1 MYVLTP
7 EEMREFD
14 RYTIEELGVLQE
26 ILMENAG
33 RSVYSAIKAL
43 YGYPLGDASAVV
55 IAGKGNNGG
64 DGLVVARYLS
74 QDVEELF
81 IYLVGKKADLK
92 GSPRRNLEILEK
104 MGIEIIEID
113 EELID
118 EELEE
123 EIEENILGADVIV
136 DALFGTGFRGEAEGI
151 YAELIGAINASD
163 AFITSVDIPSGVNSK
178 TGEVVG
184 DAVIADITVTMAF
197 PKTGHFLYPGKLF
210 TGELIVADIGIP
222 RNIAEGRIKRATVE
236 EDDVLEVLPVRLG
249 YEHKGDVGRVLVI
262 AGSRGFTGAASLT
275 SLASMRMGAGLTY
288 LAVPESLNPILESK
302 VTEVITLPVA
312 EKNGSISE
320 KAIDGLLEGKYDG
333 IAIGPG
339 LSRKE
344 SAVRAV
350 SRLLEKY
357 CGPLVI
363 DADGVWALKGKLD
376 LLRNRETPPILTPHP
391 GELGHLLG
399 LSPDEVDR
407 NRMEVAVEFAEKHGV
422 VLVLKGAPTVV
433 GTPGGF
439 LWINTTGNPGLASG
453 GTGDVLTGMIVSLL
467 AQGVPP
473 VESAIAGVYLHGLA
487 GDLAAADLSMYSL
500 MAGDLLDYIPEA
512 INYLTSYDEE
522 D

>member
-7 EEMREFD
+7 EEMKDFD
-14 RYTIEELGVLQE
+14 RFTIEELGVLQE

-33 RSVYSAIKAL
+33 RSVYSAIKGL
-43 YGYPLGDASAVV
+43 YEYPLEDVSAVV
-55 IAGKGNNGG
+55 VAGRGNNGG

-74 QDVEELF
+74 QEVDELF
-81 IYLVGKKADLK
+81 VYLIGKKADLK
-92 GSPRRNLEILEK
+92 GSPLRNLEILEK
-104 MGIEIIEID
+104 MGIEIIEVDEID
-113 EELID
+113 EEMED
-118 EELEE
+118 SV
-123 EIEENILGADVIV
+123 LGADIVV
-136 DALFGTGFRGEAEGI
+136 DALFGTGFRGKAEGI
-151 YAELIGAINASD
+151 YAELIDIINASD
-163 AFITSVDIPSGVNSK
+163 AFIASVDIASGVNAR
-178 TGEVVG
+178 TGEVTS

-222 RNIAEGRIKRATVE
+222 RSLAEGMIKRATVE
-236 EDDVLEVLPVRLG
+236 EDDVREILPVRLG
-249 YEHKGDVGRVLVI
+249 NEHKGDVGRVLVI

-275 SLASMRMGAGLTY
+275 SMASMRMGAGLTY
-288 LAVPESLNPILESK
+288 LAIPESLNPILEAK

-312 EKNGSISE
+312 EVDGSISE
-320 KAIDGLLEGKYDG
+320 DAVDRLLDEGKYDS

-357 CGPLVI
+357 RGPLVI
-363 DADGVWALKGKLD
+363 DADGVWALKGKLE
-376 LLRNRETPPILTPHP
+376 LLKGREVPPILTPHP
-391 GELGHLLG
+391 GELGHLLD
-399 LSPDEVDR
+399 LTPDEINR
-407 NRMEVAVEFAEKHGV
+407 RRMEVASEFAVKHGV
-422 VLVLKGAPTVV
+422 VLVLKGAPTVI

-453 GTGDVLTGMIVSLL
+453 GTGDVLTGMIASLL

-487 GDLAAADLSMYSL
+487 GDLAAADLSEYSL
-500 MAGDLLDYIPEA
+500 MAGDLLDYIPDA
-512 INYLTSYDEE
+512 INFLTGYDEE
-522 D
+522 ED

>member
-7 EEMREFD
+7 EEMKDFD
-14 RYTIEELGVLQE
+14 RFTIEELGVLQE

-43 YGYPLGDASAVV
+43 YSYPLEDAAAVV

-81 IYLVGKKADLK
+81 VYLVGKKADLK
-92 GSPRRNLEILEK
+92 GSPLRNLEILEK
-104 MGIEIIEID
+104 MGIEIIEVDEID
-113 EELID
+113 EEMED
-118 EELEE
+118 SV
-123 EIEENILGADVIV
+123 LGADIVV
-136 DALFGTGFRGEAEGI
+136 DALFGTGFRGKAEGI
-151 YAELIGAINASD
+151 YAELIDIINASD
-163 AFITSVDIPSGVNSK
+163 AFIASVDIASGVNAR
-178 TGEVVG
+178 TGEVTS

-222 RNIAEGRIKRATVE
+222 RSLAEGMIKRATVE
-236 EDDVLEVLPVRLG
+236 EDDVREILPVRLG
-249 YEHKGDVGRVLVI
+249 NEHKGDVGRVLVI

-275 SLASMRMGAGLTY
+275 SMASMRMGAGLTY
-288 LAVPESLNPILESK
+288 LAIPESLNPILEAK

-312 EKNGSISE
+312 EVDGSISE
-320 KAIDGLLEGKYDG
+320 DAVDRLLDEGKYDS

-357 CGPLVI
+357 RGPLVI
-363 DADGVWALKGKLD
+363 DADGVWALKGKLE
-376 LLRNRETPPILTPHP
+376 LLKGREVPPILTPHP
-391 GELGHLLG
+391 GELGHLLD
-399 LSPDEVDR
+399 LTPDEINR
-407 NRMEVAVEFAEKHGV
+407 RRMEVASEFAVKHGV
-422 VLVLKGAPTVV
+422 VLVLKGAPTVI

-453 GTGDVLTGMIVSLL
+453 GTGDVLTGMIASLL

-487 GDLAAADLSMYSL
+487 GDLAAADLSEYSL
-500 MAGDLLDYIPEA
+500 MAGDLLDYIPDA
-512 INYLTSYDEE
+512 INFLTGYDEE
-522 D
+522 ED

>member
-1 MYVLTP
+1 MYILTP

-14 RYTIEELGVLQE
+14 RYTIEELGVSQE

-43 YGYPLGDASAVV
+43 YSYPLEDAAAVV

-81 IYLVGKKADLK
+81 VYLVGKKADLK
-92 GSPRRNLEILEK
+92 GSPLRNLEILER
-104 MGIEIIEID
+104 MGVEVIEID
-113 EELID
+113 EVD
-118 EELEE
+118 E
-123 EIEENILGADVIV
+123 EIEESILGADVIV
-136 DALFGTGFRGEAEGI
+136 DAIFGTGFRGKAEGI
-151 YAELIGAINASD
+151 YAELIDAINASD
-163 AFITSVDIPSGVNSK
+163 AFIASVDIASGVNSK
-178 TGEVVG
+178 SGEVFD
-184 DAVIADITVTMAF
+184 DAVIADVTVTMAF

-210 TGELIVADIGIP
+210 TGKLVVADIGIP
-222 RNIAEGRIKRATVE
+222 RNIAEGRIKRVTVE
-236 EDDVLEVLPVRLG
+236 EDDVREILPVRLG
-249 YEHKGDVGRVLVI
+249 HEHKGDVGRVLVI

-288 LAVPESLNPILESK
+288 LAIPESLNPILEAK

-312 EKNGSISE
+312 EVDGSISE
-320 KAIDGLLEGKYDG
+320 EAIDGLLGGKYDG

-344 SAVRAV
+344 SAVKAV

-357 CGPLVI
+357 RGPLVI
-363 DADGVWALKGKLD
+363 DADGVWALKGRLD
-376 LLRNRETPPILTPHP
+376 LLRNREIPAILTPHP
-391 GELGHLLG
+391 GELGHLLD

-407 NRMEVAVEFAEKHGV
+407 NRMEIAVEFAVKHGV
-422 VLVLKGAPTVV
+422 ILVLKGAPTVI

-487 GDLAAADLSMYSL
+487 GDLAAADLSEYSL

>member
-7 EEMREFD
+7 EEMKDFD
-14 RYTIEELGVLQE
+14 RFTIEELGVLQE

-33 RSVYSAIKAL
+33 RSVYSAIKGL
-43 YGYPLGDASAVV
+43 YEYPLEDVSAVV
-55 IAGKGNNGG
+55 VAGRGNNGG

-74 QDVEELF
+74 QEVDELF
-81 IYLVGKKADLK
+81 VYLIGKKADLK
-92 GSPRRNLEILEK
+92 GSPLRNLEILEK
-104 MGIEIIEID
+104 MGIEIIEVDEID
-113 EELID
+113 EEMED
-118 EELEE
+118 SV
-123 EIEENILGADVIV
+123 LGADIVV
-136 DALFGTGFRGEAEGI
+136 DALFGTGFRGKAEGI
-151 YAELIGAINASD
+151 YAELIDIINASD
-163 AFITSVDIPSGVNSK
+163 AFIASVDIASGVNAR
-178 TGEVVG
+178 TGEVTS

-222 RNIAEGRIKRATVE
+222 RSLAEGMIKRATVE
-236 EDDVLEVLPVRLG
+236 EDDVREILPVRLG
-249 YEHKGDVGRVLVI
+249 NEHKGDVGRVLVI

-275 SLASMRMGAGLTY
+275 SMASLRMGAGLTY
-288 LAVPESLNPILESK
+288 LAIPESLNPILEAK

-312 EKNGSISE
+312 EVDGSISE
-320 KAIDGLLEGKYDG
+320 DAVDRLLDEGKYDS

-357 CGPLVI
+357 RGPLVI
-363 DADGVWALKGKLD
+363 DADGVWALKGKLE
-376 LLRNRETPPILTPHP
+376 LLKGREVPPILTPHP
-391 GELGHLLG
+391 GELGHLLD
-399 LSPDEVDR
+399 LTPDEINR
-407 NRMEVAVEFAEKHGV
+407 RRMEVASQFAVKHGV
-422 VLVLKGAPTVV
+422 VLVLKGAPTVI

-453 GTGDVLTGMIVSLL
+453 GTGDVLTGMIASLL

-487 GDLAAADLSMYSL
+487 GDLAAADLSEYSL
-500 MAGDLLDYIPEA
+500 MAGDLLEYIPDA
-512 INYLTSYDEE
+512 INFLTGYDEE
-522 D
+522 ED

>member
-7 EEMREFD
+7 EEMKDFD
-14 RYTIEELGVLQE
+14 RFTIEELGVLQE

-33 RSVYSAIKAL
+33 RSVYSAIKGL
-43 YGYPLGDASAVV
+43 YEYPLEDVSAVV
-55 IAGKGNNGG
+55 VAGRGNNGG

-74 QDVEELF
+74 QEVDELF
-81 IYLVGKKADLK
+81 VYLIGKKADLK
-92 GSPRRNLEILEK
+92 GSPLRNLEILEK
-104 MGIEIIEID
+104 MGIEIIEVDEID
-113 EELID
+113 EEMED
-118 EELEE
+118 SV
-123 EIEENILGADVIV
+123 LGADIVV
-136 DALFGTGFRGEAEGI
+136 DALFGTGFRGKAEGI
-151 YAELIGAINASD
+151 YAELIDIINASD
-163 AFITSVDIPSGVNSK
+163 AFIASVDIASGVNAR
-178 TGEVVG
+178 TGEVTS

-222 RNIAEGRIKRATVE
+222 RSLAEGMIKRATVE
-236 EDDVLEVLPVRLG
+236 EDDVREILPVRLG
-249 YEHKGDVGRVLVI
+249 NEHKGDVGRVLVI

-275 SLASMRMGAGLTY
+275 SMASMRMGAGLTY
-288 LAVPESLNPILESK
+288 LAIPESLNPILEAK

-312 EKNGSISE
+312 EVDGSISE
-320 KAIDGLLEGKYDG
+320 DAVDRLLDEGKYDS

-357 CGPLVI
+357 RGPLVI
-363 DADGVWALKGKLD
+363 DADGVWALKGKLE
-376 LLRNRETPPILTPHP
+376 LLKGREVPPILTPHP
-391 GELGHLLG
+391 GELGHLLD
-399 LSPDEVDR
+399 LTPDEINR
-407 NRMEVAVEFAEKHGV
+407 RRMEVASEFAVKHGV
-422 VLVLKGAPTVV
+422 VLVLKGAPTVI

-453 GTGDVLTGMIVSLL
+453 GTGDVLTGMIASLL

-487 GDLAAADLSMYSL
+487 GDLAAADLSEYSL
-500 MAGDLLDYIPEA
+500 MAGDLLEYIPDA
-512 INYLTSYDEE
+512 INFLTGYDEE
-522 D
+522 ED

>member
-1 MYVLTP
+1 
-7 EEMREFD
+7 
-14 RYTIEELGVLQE
+14 
-26 ILMENAG
+26 
-33 RSVYSAIKAL
+33 
-43 YGYPLGDASAVV
+43 
-55 IAGKGNNGG
+55 
-64 DGLVVARYLS
+64 
-74 QDVEELF
+74 
-81 IYLVGKKADLK
+81 
-92 GSPRRNLEILEK
+92 
-104 MGIEIIEID
+104 
-113 EELID
+113 
-118 EELEE
+118 
-123 EIEENILGADVIV
+123 
-136 DALFGTGFRGEAEGI
+136 
-151 YAELIGAINASD
+151 
-163 AFITSVDIPSGVNSK
+163 
-178 TGEVVG
+178 GEVVD
-184 DAVIADITVTMAF
+184 DAVIADVTVTMAF

-210 TGELIVADIGIP
+210 TGELVVADIGIP
-222 RNIAEGRIKRATVE
+222 RNIAEGRIKRVTVE
-236 EDDVLEVLPVRLG
+236 EDDVREILPVRLG
-249 YEHKGDVGRVLVI
+249 HEHKGDVGRVLVI

-288 LAVPESLNPILESK
+288 LAIPESLNPILEAK

-312 EKNGSISE
+312 EVDGSISE
-320 KAIDGLLEGKYDG
+320 EAIDGLLGGKYDG

-344 SAVRAV
+344 SAVKAV

-357 CGPLVI
+357 RGPLVI
-363 DADGVWALKGKLD
+363 DADGVWALKGRLD
-376 LLRNRETPPILTPHP
+376 LLRNREIPAILTPHP
-391 GELGHLLG
+391 GELGHLLD

-407 NRMEVAVEFAEKHGV
+407 NRMEIAVEFAVKHGV
-422 VLVLKGAPTVV
+422 ILVLKGAPTVI

-487 GDLAAADLSMYSL
+487 GDLAAADLSEYSL

>member
-7 EEMREFD
+7 EEMKDFD
-14 RYTIEELGVLQE
+14 RFTIEELGVLQE

-33 RSVYSAIKAL
+33 RSVYSAIKGL
-43 YGYPLGDASAVV
+43 YEYPLEDVSAVV
-55 IAGKGNNGG
+55 VAGRGNNGG

-74 QDVEELF
+74 QEVDELF
-81 IYLVGKKADLK
+81 VYLIGKKADLK
-92 GSPRRNLEILEK
+92 GSPLRNLEILEK
-104 MGIEIIEID
+104 MGIEIIEVDEID
-113 EELID
+113 EEMED
-118 EELEE
+118 SV
-123 EIEENILGADVIV
+123 LGADIVV
-136 DALFGTGFRGEAEGI
+136 DALFGTGFRGKAEGI
-151 YAELIGAINASD
+151 YAELIDIINASD
-163 AFITSVDIPSGVNSK
+163 AFIASVDIASGVNAR
-178 TGEVVG
+178 TGEVTS

-222 RNIAEGRIKRATVE
+222 RSLAEGMIKRATVE
-236 EDDVLEVLPVRLG
+236 EDDVREILPVRLG
-249 YEHKGDVGRVLVI
+249 NEHKGDVGRVLVI

-275 SLASMRMGAGLTY
+275 SMASMRMGAGLTY
-288 LAVPESLNPILESK
+288 LAIPESLNPILEAK

-312 EKNGSISE
+312 EVDGSISE
-320 KAIDGLLEGKYDG
+320 DAVDRLLDGGKYDS

-357 CGPLVI
+357 RGPLVI
-363 DADGVWALKGKLD
+363 DADGVWALKGKLE
-376 LLRNRETPPILTPHP
+376 LLKGREVPPILTPHP
-391 GELGHLLG
+391 GELGHLLD
-399 LSPDEVDR
+399 LTPDEINR
-407 NRMEVAVEFAEKHGV
+407 RRMEVASEFAVKHGV
-422 VLVLKGAPTVV
+422 VLVLKGAPTVI

-453 GTGDVLTGMIVSLL
+453 GTGDVLTGMIASLL

-487 GDLAAADLSMYSL
+487 GDLAAADLSEYSL
-500 MAGDLLDYIPEA
+500 MAGDLLDYIPDA
-512 INYLTSYDEE
+512 INFLTGYDEE
-522 D
+522 ED

>member
-7 EEMREFD
+7 EEMKDFD
-14 RYTIEELGVLQE
+14 RFTIEELGVLQE

-33 RSVYSAIKAL
+33 RSVYSAIKGL
-43 YGYPLGDASAVV
+43 YEYPLEDVSAVV
-55 IAGKGNNGG
+55 VAGRGNNGG

-74 QDVEELF
+74 QEVDELF
-81 IYLVGKKADLK
+81 VYLIGKKADLK
-92 GSPRRNLEILEK
+92 GSPLRNLEILEK
-104 MGIEIIEID
+104 MGIEIIEVDEID
-113 EELID
+113 EEMED
-118 EELEE
+118 SV
-123 EIEENILGADVIV
+123 LGADIVV
-136 DALFGTGFRGEAEGI
+136 DALFGTGFRGKAEGI
-151 YAELIGAINASD
+151 YAELIDIINASD
-163 AFITSVDIPSGVNSK
+163 AFIASVDIASGVNAR
-178 TGEVVG
+178 TGEVTS

-222 RNIAEGRIKRATVE
+222 RSLAEGMIKRATVE
-236 EDDVLEVLPVRLG
+236 EDDVREILPVRLG
-249 YEHKGDVGRVLVI
+249 NEHKGDVGRVLVI

-275 SLASMRMGAGLTY
+275 SMASMRMGAGLTY
-288 LAVPESLNPILESK
+288 LAIPESLNPILEAK

-312 EKNGSISE
+312 EVDGSISE
-320 KAIDGLLEGKYDG
+320 DAVDRLLDEGKYDS

-357 CGPLVI
+357 RGPLVI
-363 DADGVWALKGKLD
+363 DADGVWALKGKLE
-376 LLRNRETPPILTPHP
+376 LLKGREVPPILTPHP
-391 GELGHLLG
+391 GELGHLLD
-399 LSPDEVDR
+399 LTPDEINR
-407 NRMEVAVEFAEKHGV
+407 RRMEVASQFAVKHGV
-422 VLVLKGAPTVV
+422 VLVLKGAPTVI

-453 GTGDVLTGMIVSLL
+453 GTGDVLTGMIASLL

-487 GDLAAADLSMYSL
+487 GDLAAADLSEYSL
-500 MAGDLLDYIPEA
+500 MAGDLLDYIPDA
-512 INYLTSYDEE
+512 INFLTGYDEE
-522 D
+522 ED

>member
-1 MYVLTP
+1 MYILTP

-14 RYTIEELGVLQE
+14 RYTIEELGVSQE

-43 YGYPLGDASAVV
+43 YSYPLEDAAAVV

-81 IYLVGKKADLK
+81 VYLVGKKADLK
-92 GSPRRNLEILEK
+92 GSPLRNLEILER
-104 MGIEIIEID
+104 MGVEVIEID
-113 EELID
+113 EVD
-118 EELEE
+118 E
-123 EIEENILGADVIV
+123 EIEESILGADIIV
-136 DALFGTGFRGEAEGI
+136 DAIFGTGFRGKAEGI
-151 YAELIGAINASD
+151 YAELIDVINASD
-163 AFITSVDIPSGVNSK
+163 AFVASVDIASGVNSK
-178 TGEVVG
+178 SGEVVD
-184 DAVIADITVTMAF
+184 DAVIADVTVTMAF

-210 TGELIVADIGIP
+210 TGELVVADIGIP
-222 RNIAEGRIKRATVE
+222 RNLAEGRIKRATVE
-236 EDDVLEVLPVRLG
+236 EDDVREILPVRLG
-249 YEHKGDVGRVLVI
+249 HEHKGDVGRVLVI

-288 LAVPESLNPILESK
+288 LAIPESLNPILEAK

-312 EKNGSISE
+312 EVDGSISE
-320 KAIDGLLEGKYDG
+320 EAIDELLGGKYDG

-344 SAVRAV
+344 SAVGAV

-357 CGPLVI
+357 RGPLVI
-363 DADGVWALKGKLD
+363 DADGVWALKGRLD
-376 LLRNRETPPILTPHP
+376 LLRNREIPAILTPHP
-391 GELGHLLG
+391 GELGHLLD

-407 NRMEVAVEFAEKHGV
+407 NRMEIAVEFAVKHGV
-422 VLVLKGAPTVV
+422 ILVLKGAPTVI

-487 GDLAAADLSMYSL
+487 GDLAAADLSEYSL

>member
-14 RYTIEELGVLQE
+14 RYTIEELGVSQE

-43 YGYPLGDASAVV
+43 YSYPLEDAAAVV

-81 IYLVGKKADLK
+81 VYLVGKKADLK
-92 GSPRRNLEILEK
+92 GSPLRNLEILER
-104 MGIEIIEID
+104 MGVEVIEID
-113 EELID
+113 EVD
-118 EELEE
+118 E
-123 EIEENILGADVIV
+123 EIEESILGADIIV
-136 DALFGTGFRGEAEGI
+136 DAIFGTGFRGKAEGI
-151 YAELIGAINASD
+151 YAELIDVINASD
-163 AFITSVDIPSGVNSK
+163 AFVASVDIASGVNSK
-178 TGEVVG
+178 SGEVVD
-184 DAVIADITVTMAF
+184 DAVIADVTVTMAF

-210 TGELIVADIGIP
+210 TGELVVADIGIP
-222 RNIAEGRIKRATVE
+222 RNLAEGRIKRATVE
-236 EDDVLEVLPVRLG
+236 EDDVREILPVRLG
-249 YEHKGDVGRVLVI
+249 HEHKGDVGRVLVI

-288 LAVPESLNPILESK
+288 LAIPESLNPILEAK

-312 EKNGSISE
+312 EVDGSISE
-320 KAIDGLLEGKYDG
+320 EAIDELLGGKYDG

-344 SAVRAV
+344 SAVGAV

-357 CGPLVI
+357 RGPLVI
-363 DADGVWALKGKLD
+363 DADGVWALKGRLD
-376 LLRNRETPPILTPHP
+376 LLRNREIPAILTPHP
-391 GELGHLLG
+391 GELGHLLD

-407 NRMEVAVEFAEKHGV
+407 NRMEIAVEFAVKHGV
-422 VLVLKGAPTVV
+422 ILVLKGAPTVI

-487 GDLAAADLSMYSL
+487 GDLAAADLSEYSL

-512 INYLTSYDEE
+512 INYLTRYDEE

>member
-7 EEMREFD
+7 EEMKDFD
-14 RYTIEELGVLQE
+14 RFTIEELGVLQE

-33 RSVYSAIKAL
+33 RSVYSAIKGL
-43 YGYPLGDASAVV
+43 YEYPLEDVSAVV
-55 IAGKGNNGG
+55 VAGRGNNGG

-74 QDVEELF
+74 QEVDELF
-81 IYLVGKKADLK
+81 VYLIGKKADLK
-92 GSPRRNLEILEK
+92 GSPLRNLEILEK
-104 MGIEIIEID
+104 MGIEIIEVDEID
-113 EELID
+113 EEMED
-118 EELEE
+118 SV
-123 EIEENILGADVIV
+123 LGADIVV
-136 DALFGTGFRGEAEGI
+136 DALFGTGFRGKAEGI
-151 YAELIGAINASD
+151 YAELIDIINASD
-163 AFITSVDIPSGVNSK
+163 AFIASVDIASGVNAR
-178 TGEVVG
+178 TGEVTS

-222 RNIAEGRIKRATVE
+222 RSLAEGMIKRATVE
-236 EDDVLEVLPVRLG
+236 EDDVREILPVRLG
-249 YEHKGDVGRVLVI
+249 NEHKGDVGRVLVI

-275 SLASMRMGAGLTY
+275 SMASMRMGAGLTY
-288 LAVPESLNPILESK
+288 LAIPESLNPILEAK

-312 EKNGSISE
+312 EVDGSISE
-320 KAIDGLLEGKYDG
+320 DAVDRLLDEGKYDS

-357 CGPLVI
+357 RGPLVI
-363 DADGVWALKGKLD
+363 DADGVWALKGKLE
-376 LLRNRETPPILTPHP
+376 LLKGREVPPILTPHP
-391 GELGHLLG
+391 GELGHLLD
-399 LSPDEVDR
+399 LTPDEINR
-407 NRMEVAVEFAEKHGV
+407 RRMEVASEFAVKHGV
-422 VLVLKGAPTVV
+422 VLILKGAPTVI

-453 GTGDVLTGMIVSLL
+453 GTGDVLTGMIASLL

-487 GDLAAADLSMYSL
+487 GDLAAADLSEYSL
-500 MAGDLLDYIPEA
+500 MAGDLLDYIPDA
-512 INYLTSYDEE
+512 INFLTGYDEE
-522 D
+522 ED